1 LSAIA
6 NVMAAPPPPLMP
18 AEHHGRLVV
27 MALLC
32 FAGDPEAGQRT
43 VAPFRALATLTG
55 ALVPVGPDRAL
66 AVSTEAEDTVRII
79 PNPYDQGKAW
89 AVIVERLTAATALDP
104 EADDPF
110 HQRVRRLLAEVLAGE
125 RWLDALEPMAK
136 LDPAALAAVDRELHG

>member
-6 NVMAAPPPPLMP
+6 NVMPAPPLPLMP

-55 ALVPVGPDRAL
+55 ALVPVGPDHAL

-79 PNPYDQGKAW
+79 PTRTTRG
-89 AVIVERLTAATALDP
+89 
-104 EADDPF
+104 
-110 HQRVRRLLAEVLAGE
+110 RRG
-125 RWLDALEPMAK
+125 P
-136 LDPAALAAVDRELHG
+136 